1 MMEQLLGELISP
13 PAGSTMSDAT
23 MTVDKSGDRVQR
35 MFGQIAERYDLM
47 NHLLSGGVDI
57 YWRSY
62 TVRKVAPQGDAP
74 ILDVCTGTGDLALA
88 YWKAARKSIPVI
100 GTDFTSEML
109 DIARGKFS
117 RQIQATT
124 GETSP
129 VEFIEAD
136 TQALP
141 FENDR
146 FQLVSVAF
154 GLRNVADTRSGL
166 KEMLRVCQP
175 GGRLAVL
182 EFSNPTLPG
191 LAGFYRWYF
200 KHVLPRLGQLFAKN
214 SEQAYDYL
222 PQSVTEFPC
231 GQDLVDIMTE
241 CGLEEVSFTPLTFG
255 IATLYVGRKPVS
267 QANDS

>member
-1 MMEQLLGELISP
+1 
-13 PAGSTMSDAT
+13 MSEAT

-47 NHLLSGGVDI
+47 NHLLSGGIDI

-62 TVRKVAPQGDAP
+62 TVRKVAPRGDAP

-88 YWKAARKSIPVI
+88 YWKAARKGVAVI
-100 GTDFTSEML
+100 GTDFTAEML

-117 RQIQATT
+117 RQKQATH
-124 GETSP
+124 GESCP

-154 GLRNVADTRSGL
+154 GLRNVADTRAGL

-175 GGRLAVL
+175 GGRIAVL
-182 EFSNPTLPG
+182 EFSNPTFPG

-200 KHVLPRLGQLFAKN
+200 KNVLPRLGQLFAKN

-231 GQDLVDIMTE
+231 GQDLVDIMTD
-241 CGLEEVSFTPLTFG
+241 CGLENVTFTPLTFG
-255 IATLYVGRKPVS
+255 IATLYVGQKPSS
-267 QANDS
+267 QG